1 MAEQSST
8 RGTVMMLVGA
18 LMVVYAVV
26 IVVATSEPL
35 PVALGTVGVVFIGVG
50 SRWRRDASRR

>member
-1 MAEQSST
+1 
-8 RGTVMMLVGA
+8 MMLVGA